1 MSEQMTTILVDGLR
15 YVYGVDVDVALAN
28 RDAEITELKAQVA
41 KWTELHKLHVS
52 LPERS
57 EDDAE
62 MYRALD
68 TIADLRAQ
76 LSESRQ
82 QIGNRYAEIA
92 RLLTQIAKLQAW
104 QDAVPVDA
112 INAWWQSPVN
122 WTGYDHAQYDAWYKA
137 VKSWLN
143 GLKVND

>member
-1 MSEQMTTILVDGLR
+1 MSEQMTTIRVDGLR

-28 RDAEITELKAQVA
+28 RDAEITALKAQVA

-92 RLLTQIAKLQAW
+92 RLLTQIAELQAW

-112 INAWWQSPVN
+112 IAFLVGATEAILGESWQSKTATEWANSMP
-122 WTGYDHAQYDAWYKA
+122 K
-137 VKSWLN
+137 
-143 GLKVND
+143 

>member
-1 MSEQMTTILVDGLR
+1 MSEQMATIRVDGLR

-28 RDAEITELKAQVA
+28 RDAEITALKAQVA

-92 RLLTQIAKLQAW
+92 RLLTQIAELQAW

-112 INAWWQSPVN
+112 IAFLVGVNEAILGESWQS
-122 WTGYDHAQYDAWYKA
+122 KA
-137 VKSWLN
+137 TTEWANSMPE
-143 GLKVND
+143 

>member
-92 RLLTQIAKLQAW
+92 RLLTQIAELQAW
-104 QDAVPVDA
+104 QDAVPVKELNRMMTVAPFDSVEA
-112 INAWWQSPVN
+112 DIVWR
-122 WTGYDHAQYDAWYKA
+122 
-137 VKSWLN
+137 WL
-143 GLKVND
+143 KFSR

>member
-1 MSEQMTTILVDGLR
+1 MSEQMTTIRVDGLR

-28 RDAEITELKAQVA
+28 RDAEITALKAQVA

-92 RLLTQIAKLQAW
+92 RLLTQIAELQAW
-104 QDAVPVDA
+104 QDAVPVKELNRMMTVAPFDSVEA
-112 INAWWQSPVN
+112 DIVWR
-122 WTGYDHAQYDAWYKA
+122 
-137 VKSWLN
+137 WL
-143 GLKVND
+143 KFSR